1 MYLYCGNQ
9 STLWTQTYT
18 VTPYKS
24 CYLCVV
30 CAVLIA
36 WVGTNS
42 DTLQF
47 VLYNIVPN
55 NTAVPLDILWC
66 NFWIFFC
73 ISSERGAWFLL
84 GLAVCVDI
92 YYLNRKSF
100 HQLSESLVQKTC
112 KQTEFGFDTSAAENL
127 RCYFFWSV
135 NWWNFFLSTQISCWR

>member
-1 MYLYCGNQ
+1 MNTNIHCYTLQKLLPLCGVCSPDSLGWYKLRYLATAGC
-9 STLWTQTYT
+9 
-18 VTPYKS
+18 K
-24 CYLCVV
+24 
-30 CAVLIA
+30 
-36 WVGTNS
+36 
-42 DTLQF
+42 QF
-47 VLYNIVPN
+47 VLYNIAPN